1 MTRTKGGFIT
11 KKHHKKIIKFT
22 SGFYN
27 SQSRLF
33 KTANQEYMRSL
44 RYSYIDRKNKKND
57 MRKLWIKQINITA
70 KLRETTYSTVI
81 NKLKKNKII
90 LNKKILSKLCLNDEK
105 TIEKI
110 LMNKEQNKT
119 NKK

>member
-22 SGFYN
+22 SGFYS

-44 RYSYIDRKNKKND
+44 RYSYIDRKHKKSD
-57 MRKLWIKQINITA
+57 IKKIWIKQINITS
-70 KLRETTYSTVI
+70 KL
-81 NKLKKNKII
+81 NKLKYSSLINNLKKKNII
-90 LNKKILSKLCLNDEK
+90 LNKKMLAKICLTNNNIIQQILGDK
-105 TIEKI
+105 
-110 LMNKEQNKT
+110 
-119 NKK
+119 